1 MTEPRIP
8 KSKSLQAL
16 VQGYFVS
23 YLMQQRRVSQKTID
37 SYRDAFKL
45 YFLFLKDAYGINPEN
60 VSIEYFGRDYIL
72 AFTKYLSEERGCKA
86 KSINQRLTA
95 LRSFL
100 RKYVAFEA
108 PEHMGII
115 ALAITVPLMKVDRKA
130 LCFITKE
137 EYRALLSA
145 CDANRALAERDR
157 LMLSLFYNT
166 GCRVSELTGL
176 MVGDFRNLHE
186 TGNASV
192 LFRGKGRKER
202 VTPLWGS
209 TAKNINAFIN
219 RNNLTDADA
228 LFNTGGGG
236 CLTRSG
242 VGQRISTLAKSASER
257 CPSLLGKNVTP
268 HTFRHSVAMNML
280 QAGLDISSVAIYL
293 GHESIETTHKY
304 VVSDVEMKRK
314 AFAKVHEVDSIG
326 KRYKASKGILEFL
339 GSI

>member
-1 MTEPRIP
+1 MTEPKIP
-8 KSKSLQAL
+8 KSKSLQVL
-16 VQGYFVS
+16 VQGYFVT

-45 YFLFLKDAYGINPEN
+45 YFIFLKEVYGISPEK

-72 AFTKYLSEERGCKA
+72 AFTKYLSERRKCQA
-86 KSINQRLTA
+86 KSINQRITA

-108 PEHMGII
+108 PEHMGVI
-115 ALAITVPLMKVDRKA
+115 ALAITVPLLKIHSKA

-157 LMLSLFYNT
+157 LMLSIFYNT

-176 MVGDFRNLHE
+176 MVRDFRNLHE
-186 TGNASV
+186 KGNASV

-202 VTPLWGS
+202 VTPLWDS
-209 TAKNINAFIN
+209 TAGSISRFIN
-219 RNNLTDADA
+219 RNSLTDEDM
-228 LFNTGGGG
+228 LLKVDEES

-242 VGQRISTLAKSASER
+242 VGQRISTLAKSAAIK
-257 CPSLLGKNVTP
+257 CPSLVEKRITP

-280 QAGLDISSVAIYL
+280 QAGVDISSVAIYL

-304 VVSDVEMKRK
+304 IVSDVEMKRK
-314 AFAKVHEVDSIG
+314 AFAKVYEVDSSG
-326 KRYKASKGILEFL
+326 KGYKASKGILEFL
-339 GSI
+339 GSL

>member
-1 MTEPRIP
+1 MTEPKIP
-8 KSKSLQAL
+8 KSKSLQIL

-45 YFLFLKDAYGINPEN
+45 YFLFLREEYGMKPEK

-72 AFTKYLSEERGCKA
+72 SFTKYLSEKRGCKA
-86 KSINQRLTA
+86 KSINLRITA

-115 ALAITVPLMKVDRKA
+115 ALAITVPLMRIDSKA
-130 LCFITKE
+130 LCFITKD
-137 EYRALLSA
+137 EYRALLSS
-145 CDANRALAERDR
+145 CDVNRTLAERDR
-157 LMLSLFYNT
+157 LILSVFYNT

-176 MVGDFRNLHE
+176 MVRDFRNLRE
-186 TGNASV
+186 KGNASV

-202 VTPLWGS
+202 ITPLWDS
-209 TAKNINAFIN
+209 TARSVSVFIN
-219 RNNLTDADA
+219 RNNLTDADM
-228 LFNTGGGG
+228 LFKVGDVN

-242 VGQRISTLAKSASER
+242 VGQRISTLAKSAAIR
-257 CPSLLGKNVTP
+257 CPSLLEKRVTP

-280 QAGLDISSVAIYL
+280 QAGVDISSVAIYL

-314 AFAKVHEVDSIG
+314 AFAKVYEVDSSAKG
-326 KRYKASKGILEFL
+326 YKASKGILEFL